1 VFAQQDKEIMMSITE
16 INNAVAPALP
26 SNTRSVVQPSNAEG
40 VRETTSSVQSNART
54 EQSKDAQVRPEELK
68 SAVEKV
74 QTFVSATTSDV
85 NFSIDK
91 DSGNTVV
98 KVIDRSTKEVIRQIP
113 SKEMLEMAQALDR
126 LQGLLVKNQA

>member
-1 VFAQQDKEIMMSITE
+1 MSITE

-40 VRETTSSVQSNART
+40 IRETTSSVQSNART

-74 QTFVSATTSDV
+74 QAFVSATTSDV

-91 DSGNTVV
+91 ESGSTVV

>member
-74 QTFVSATTSDV
+74 QAFVSATTSDV

>member
-16 INNAVAPALP
+16 INSAVTPALP
-26 SNTRSVVQPSNAEG
+26 ANTRPVVQSGNADG
-40 VRETTSSVQSNART
+40 IRETSGSVQSNART
-54 EQSKDAQVRPEELK
+54 EQGKDAQVRPEELK

-91 DSGNTVV
+91 DSGNTIV

>member
-1 VFAQQDKEIMMSITE
+1 MSITE

-74 QTFVSATTSDV
+74 QAFVSATTSDV

>member
-1 VFAQQDKEIMMSITE
+1 MMSITE

-54 EQSKDAQVRPEELK
+54 EQSQDAQVRPEELK

>member
-1 VFAQQDKEIMMSITE
+1 VIAQQDKEIMMSITE
-16 INNAVAPALP
+16 INTAAAPALQ
-26 SNTRSVVQPSNAEG
+26 SNPRPVVQTSGGDG
-40 VRETTSSVQSNART
+40 VREASASVQSKGKT
-54 EQSKDAQVRPEELK
+54 EQSNDAQVRPEELK

-74 QTFVSATTSDV
+74 QSFVSATTSDV

-91 DSGNTVV
+91 ESGNTVV

>member
-1 VFAQQDKEIMMSITE
+1 MSITE

-40 VRETTSSVQSNART
+40 VRETTSSVQSNTRT
-54 EQSKDAQVRPEELK
+54 EQSQDAQVRPEELK

-74 QTFVSATTSDV
+74 QAFVSATTSDV

>member
-1 VFAQQDKEIMMSITE
+1 MSITE

-54 EQSKDAQVRPEELK
+54 EQSQDAQVRPEELK